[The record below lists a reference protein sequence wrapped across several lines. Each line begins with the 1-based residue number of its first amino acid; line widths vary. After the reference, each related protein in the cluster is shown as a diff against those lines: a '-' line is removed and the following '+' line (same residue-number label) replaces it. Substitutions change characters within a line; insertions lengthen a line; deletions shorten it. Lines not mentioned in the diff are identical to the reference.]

1 MKKSNF
7 LVKGLGALA
16 FMAALASCASK
27 ASVEGTIAGASD
39 AQVVVKLLDVN
50 RYTVLDTIK
59 TDAKGKFAYS
69 IEVEEGMPEFV
80 YLFYKNNKVASLL
93 LEKGDKVAVETDTLG
108 RNCVLSGSEES
119 AKLLQVEKDLALTAA
134 KLDKLSDKLIATKD
148 QKEAKAISSEIT
160 KEYISY
166 YRSRVQYVMENSK
179 SLTSIPV
186 LYQSFSSELPVFG
199 QLTDALHFDM
209 VCDSLETV
217 YPASRYV
224 KALRKEAQTRMNE
237 LNLSAKI
244 QEAPQIGFPDIE
256 LPDIKGEKVKLSE
269 VDAKV
274 VMIHFWTAADATQK
288 MFNLDVLKPVYDEF
302 HKKGFEIYQVSLDVD
317 KGLWARVVKEQA
329 LPWINVCDSRGAASP
344 YAGAYNIPA
353 VPATFI
359 LANGELVDGKVVDE
373 KSLRKL
379 IKGLL

>member
-274 VMIHFWTAADATQK
+274 VMLHFWSSTVAEQK
-288 MFNLDVLKPVYDEF
+288 MFNQEILLPLYNQYKDR
-302 HKKGFEIYQVSLDVD
+302 GFEIYSVALDVD
-317 KGLWARVVKEQA
+317 KATWASVVKNQN
-329 LPWINVCDSRGAASP
+329 LGWVNVCDSRGTSSP
-344 YAGAYNIPA
+344 YIPLYNVNEIPLSF
-353 VPATFI
+353 FI
-359 LANGELVDGKVVDE
+359 ANGELVTEPIQSEAALK
-373 KSLRKL
+373 KFLNKYL
-379 IKGLL
+379 